1 MNLLI
6 VITGHDGVTTVAVKT
21 LKENATEV
29 DRKDLLSE
37 LEVSKFELFFY
48 YFQLKVLRNI
58 SASILSKASRRWQSC
73 ELY

>member
-37 LEVSKFELFFY
+37 LEVSKFQLFFY

-58 SASILSKASRRWQSC
+58 SASILAKASKRWQSC

>member
-37 LEVSKFELFFY
+37 LEVSKFQLFFLL
-48 YFQLKVLRNI
+48 F
-58 SASILSKASRRWQSC
+58 SIESFTKYKRINLSKG
-73 ELY
+73 